1 MLKHRN
7 PLATKPWTPGAHTT
21 VPSIDSD
28 IPREVDG
35 KMIEG
40 FLKEIGIKEQ
50 RTGGLPNAE
59 YGKSQKTVDSGSRED
74 YTVGER

>member
-1 MLKHRN
+1 
-7 PLATKPWTPGAHTT
+7 
-21 VPSIDSD
+21 
-28 IPREVDG
+28 
-35 KMIEG
+35 MIEG